1 MNYYNQKNQSDGHE
15 RGGARTYVIDTA
27 KAVLRVVKIIS
38 KKERRE
44 RDSF

>member
-1 MNYYNQKNQSDGHE
+1 MRG
-15 RGGARTYVIDTA
+15 GGARTYVIDTT
-27 KAVLRVVKIIS
+27 KAVLRVVEIIS